1 MTEVKIMARTRC
13 LKCGAVIEVVKQY
26 DTGKEYQYKKFSL
39 ENRYIDKWGYGRN
52 FCKKCMRSWN
62 VSSIDP
68 PSKSDYIC
76 PECEAKEKERKIV
89 A

>member
-1 MTEVKIMARTRC
+1 MER
-13 LKCGAVIEVVKQY
+13 
-26 DTGKEYQYKKFSL
+26 GKTI
-39 ENRYIDKWGYGRN
+39 RI
-52 FCKKCMRSWN
+52 CKKCMRSWN